1 MGFQNTSFIQLV
13 RDPLVQRQF
22 RFRRKS
28 YSGSKVT
35 NFAMSNV
42 TAVLPGKIEDIINV
56 LLLENNAR
64 CRDTRHVGQEYS
76 DVLTTLFILAW
87 IQVVPSL
94 LAIIQYFSSFF
105 SKQRKIICCN
115 EKWKKAKVEAD
126 LASDVSTDEG
136 GYRKRKRSKGRMC
149 CIVFL
154 RNASI
159 FLNYLIVVAA
169 FVAGVMMIYVYLS
182 ENDTEVENI
191 KNTFY
196 TFRATVIFYLILAI
210 LGIFYARL
218 NLQLLIYFLSVVWF
232 IIFFVSAYLG
242 FFYTWDDCGRDINE
256 YINDND
262 F

>member
-1 MGFQNTSFIQLV
+1 MKNGK
-13 RDPLVQRQF
+13 RQ
-22 RFRRKS
+22 K
-28 YSGSKVT
+28 
-35 NFAMSNV
+35 
-42 TAVLPGKIEDIINV
+42 
-56 LLLENNAR
+56 
-64 CRDTRHVGQEYS
+64 
-76 DVLTTLFILAW
+76 
-87 IQVVPSL
+87 
-94 LAIIQYFSSFF
+94 
-105 SKQRKIICCN
+105 SKQIKHRMFQQM
-115 EKWKKAKVEAD
+115 KAATENANDQKV
-126 LASDVSTDEG
+126 
-136 GYRKRKRSKGRMC
+136 

-154 RNASI
+154 RNASV

-210 LGIFYARL
+210 LGIFYVIFMPCVMYFSPLPQRGISVIIFNARL

-242 FFYTWDDCGRDINE
+242 FFYTWDDCGRDIND